1 MQITGYVKH
10 ILRFCHES
18 SSNRNTQPWCWL
30 DQQNLK
36 EMTSLENK
44 MKEECKENE
53 KTKQGKR
60 KREIQYHDPFDK
72 KVDFEKLLTQD

>member
-1 MQITGYVKH
+1 
-10 ILRFCHES
+10 
-18 SSNRNTQPWCWL
+18 
-30 DQQNLK
+30 
-36 EMTSLENK
+36 MTSLENK

>member
-1 MQITGYVKH
+1 VQITGYLKQ

-36 EMTSLENK
+36 EKEMTSLENK
-44 MKEECKENE
+44 MKEEHKENENE

-60 KREIQYHDPFDK
+60 KREIQ
-72 KVDFEKLLTQD
+72 